1 LNVFEQLHQQGQTI
15 IIITH
20 DPLIAQRAER
30 RITLSDGK
38 IVSDEL
44 THQSPGRVV

>member
-1 LNVFEQLHQQGQTI
+1 MFEQLPQQGQTI
-15 IIITH
+15 LIITH

-38 IVSDEL
+38 IVSNEV
-44 THQSPGRVV
+44 THLSSEIMV